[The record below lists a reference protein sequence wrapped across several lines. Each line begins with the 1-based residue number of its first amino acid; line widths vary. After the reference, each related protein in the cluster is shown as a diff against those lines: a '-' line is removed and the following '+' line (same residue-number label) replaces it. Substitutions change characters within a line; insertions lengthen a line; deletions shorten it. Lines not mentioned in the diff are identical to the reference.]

1 MGEYEDVGSSRRS
14 RKYSLFPATQNP
26 LPGSEESPLY
36 NQHVAGYRRR
46 ERRPKEY
53 AAYAVSK

>member
-1 MGEYEDVGSSRRS
+1 MGEYEEVSIGGKPSHLQSKASKMQPGKSGLALPERRAGVGCRR
-14 RKYSLFPATQNP
+14 
-26 LPGSEESPLY
+26 G
-36 NQHVAGYRRR
+36 

>member
-1 MGEYEDVGSSRRS
+1 MGEYEEVGSRS
-14 RKYSLFPATQNP
+14 MKYSIFPVTKKP
-26 LPGSEESPLY
+26 LPVREESPLY
-36 NQHVAGYRRR
+36 NHHTAGYRRR

>member
-1 MGEYEDVGSSRRS
+1 MGEYEEVGSRRKS
-14 RKYSLFPATQNP
+14 SPFPATKKP
-26 LPGSEESPLY
+26 LPGREGSPLY
-36 NQHVAGYRRR
+36 NHHIAGYRRR

>member
-1 MGEYEDVGSSRRS
+1 MGEYEEVDSS
-14 RKYSLFPATQNP
+14 RKYSPFPATNKP
-26 LPGSEESPLY
+26 LTGREGSPPY
-36 NQHVAGYRRR
+36 NHHTAGYRRR

>member
-1 MGEYEDVGSSRRS
+1 MGEYEEVGSSRRE
-14 RKYSLFPATQNP
+14 YSIFPATKKP
-26 LPGSEESPLY
+26 LPGRACSPLY
-36 NQHVAGYRRR
+36 MSHTVGYRRR

>member
-1 MGEYEDVGSSRRS
+1 MGEYEEVSIGRKSSKPSKIQPGKSGLYVGERR
-14 RKYSLFPATQNP
+14 
-26 LPGSEESPLY
+26 
-36 NQHVAGYRRR
+36 AGVGCRRG